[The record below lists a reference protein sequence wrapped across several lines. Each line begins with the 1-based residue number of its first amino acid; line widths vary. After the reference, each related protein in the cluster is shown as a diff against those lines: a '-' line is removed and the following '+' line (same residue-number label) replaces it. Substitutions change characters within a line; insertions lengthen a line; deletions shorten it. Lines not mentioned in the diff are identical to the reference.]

1 LVSEPFIGEIR
12 LFPYDFAPRGWAFCN
27 GQLLSISQNTALFAL
42 LGTTYGGDGR
52 VTFALPDLRGRVAVS
67 SGEGPGLSAY
77 ELGGAGG
84 VESVTLSEAELPAHT
99 HPVSVNGAS
108 SGSSKP
114 TNRYLGRASGATAY
128 ASSSNGTTLNPDAVV
143 PAGGSQPHENRPPH
157 LALNYC
163 IALAGL
169 FPSRD

>member
-1 LVSEPFIGEIR
+1 MSEPFIGEIR
-12 LFPYDFAPRGWAFCN
+12 LFPYDFAPRGWAFCH
-27 GQLLSISQNTALFAL
+27 GQLLSISQNTTLFAL

-77 ELGGAGG
+77 ELGGVGG
-84 VESVTLSEAELPAHT
+84 VESVTLTEAELPAHT
-99 HPVSVNGAS
+99 HQVSVNGAS
-108 SGSSKP
+108 GGSSKP
-114 TNRYLGRASGATAY
+114 GNRYLGRASGATAY
-128 ASSSNGTTLNPDAVV
+128 AATANGTTLNPDAVV

-157 LALNYC
+157 LTLNYC
-163 IALAGL
+163 IALAGI